1 MRGGEALREG
11 LATRALR
18 LYVLAGAAMS
28 LALWAFTVV
37 LAIAAYESGGTS
49 AVTLAV
55 IARVLPGAIAGPG
68 TALLADRRSRRAV
81 LLALTG
87 GTTVLLAALVLAT
100 ALDAPLAMIL
110 VLAAACSVLAGGQG
124 PAQAALL
131 PSLVRNPRELA
142 VVNSLRLGAANAAY
156 CAGALAG
163 GAAAAGLSVAAGFA
177 VALLASAAALLALAA
192 MSADVLPAHRAPRA
206 GGSLTG
212 ELLLG
217 LRDVRAA
224 PALRDATGLLAAI
237 NVVYGVLDVLI
248 VVVAIELVGLGTGGV
263 GVLNSVWGL
272 GGVAGGAVALAL
284 LAHGRFATAMDL
296 AAACIAVPLAI
307 LAAAA
312 EPAVAIAAF
321 AVLGLGWAIAETAGQ
336 TLLQR
341 LASDESLARVFG
353 VAEAGSQVAVA
364 LGSVAAPLLIAAFG
378 VRGALLAS
386 ALIVPLVVIARWR
399 AVQRLDARA
408 VVPERELEALRA
420 IDLFAPLPLATVE
433 TLALRATPRVVR
445 ADEQILRVGDAG
457 ARFYVVADGTVEVQA
472 GPVIRRLGP
481 GDYFGEIALLRDMP
495 RTAGV
500 VAQTDGLLYGLGREQ
515 FLAAVTGH
523 ARAAQAAEAVVDAR
537 LRASSGPPVG

>member
-11 LATRALR
+11 LATRSLR

-81 LLALTG
+81 LLGLTG

-100 ALDAPLAMIL
+100 ALDAPLAIIL
-110 VLAAACSVLAGGQG
+110 VLAAACSVLVSGQG

-206 GGSLTG
+206 GVSLTA

-378 VRGALLAS
+378 VRGALLAT

-445 ADEQILRVGDAG
+445 ADEQILRVGDVG

>member
-11 LATRALR
+11 LATRSLR

-110 VLAAACSVLAGGQG
+110 VLAAACSVLVSGQG

-206 GGSLTG
+206 GVSLTA

-378 VRGALLAS
+378 VRGALLAT

-537 LRASSGPPVG
+537 LRASSGPPMG